1 MGAGLS
7 TIRASPTRNGLDDL
21 DLFAVVT
28 DDQMTDVDD
37 ALVAGVGA
45 LKAGVMRLNSVVGI
59 LSRWVRMGWLDS
71 VVSTVNLQVLWAG
84 PREILGGLS
93 AGPFLYVQV
102 LSHNGLA
109 SARLTPYNAQ
119 NPRRGR
125 MGTC

>member
-45 LKAGVMRLNSVVGI
+45 LKAGVMRLNGVVGI
-59 LSRWVRMGWLDS
+59 LSRWVRMGC
-71 VVSTVNLQVLWAG
+71 
-84 PREILGGLS
+84 
-93 AGPFLYVQV
+93 
-102 LSHNGLA
+102 
-109 SARLTPYNAQ
+109 ARLCGVHSEPPSSVGRASGDTW
-119 NPRRGR
+119 RSLRGAIPVC
-125 MGTC
+125 TSIVS